1 MPMSP
6 FQILRGSLALAAAP
20 PLTLLVCVA
29 ALIDLR
35 FFRRSIPKAQ
45 QFPRAWGR
53 VICGIAGARVRVTG
67 MDNIDPEQTY
77 IFAGN
82 HTSQF
87 DIYAFQGYFPHDFR
101 WVAKK
106 ELFNIPLFG
115 YTMRKVNYIPIDRSR
130 GRAAARSLT
139 SAARRIAAGTSVLIF
154 PEGTRSPDGRLRPFK
169 TGAIMLA
176 IKAGVPLVPLGF
188 NGTHE
193 VLPKGRLVANR
204 GDITIRIGTP
214 IPTSG
219 YTAKDKQELALLL
232 QQRVAELLDPQYR
245 PLPQA
250 DETPTGG

>member
-1 MPMSP
+1 MKMSP
-6 FQILRGSLALAAAP
+6 LQIVRGSLAMAAAP
-20 PLTLLVCVA
+20 PLAMLVCVA
-29 ALIDLR
+29 ALIDIR
-35 FFRRSIPKAQ
+35 FFRKSIPKAQ

-67 MDNIDPEQTY
+67 MDNIDPGQTY

-82 HTSQF
+82 HVSQF

-106 ELFNIPLFG
+106 ELFRIPLFG
-115 YTMRKVNYIPIDRSR
+115 YTMRKVDYIPIDRSR

-139 SAARRIAAGTSVLIF
+139 NAARRIAAGTSVLIF

-188 NGTHE
+188 NGTYE
-193 VLPKGRLVANR
+193 VLPKGRLVADR
-204 GDITIRIGTP
+204 GEITIRIGTP

-219 YTAKDKQELALLL
+219 ATARDKQDLAHELH
-232 QQRVAELLDPQYR
+232 QRVAELLEPRYR
-245 PLPQA
+245 PA
-250 DETPTGG
+250 DKE